1 MCKMKNVIT
10 RKKGHLKCECEIQ
23 AMIDRMKDLEVKLQ
37 EKRNWLHGQ
46 INVVDKVLIPKEK
59 FNVKEEV
66 EDFVDLGKNIEA
78 YTIKL

>member
-1 MCKMKNVIT
+1 
-10 RKKGHLKCECEIQ
+10 
-23 AMIDRMKDLEVKLQ
+23 
-37 EKRNWLHGQ
+37 LHGQ